1 MQMPGVRDKCMK
13 LSQGKSPGKEPL
25 SRQLLCLATLRAS
38 PAMQSVQRG
47 GCFNFLSSPS
57 PLFRLN
63 STCRQQKLPWFF
75 AGLISHSISISH
87 LHIEAPLWKK
97 FSMPTESSPSEV
109 APSGFLPNIF
119 SRRQEGF
126 GVTRGSPLCCQALCC
141 DSSLQL
147 TSKFLI
153 LFFFSF

>member
-47 GCFNFLSSPS
+47 GCFNFLSSLS

-75 AGLISHSISISH
+75 CWAYFPLH
-87 LHIEAPLWKK
+87 LHFPFAYRGPFMKK

-119 SRRQEGF
+119 SKRQEGF

-153 LFFFSF
+153 HFLSSF